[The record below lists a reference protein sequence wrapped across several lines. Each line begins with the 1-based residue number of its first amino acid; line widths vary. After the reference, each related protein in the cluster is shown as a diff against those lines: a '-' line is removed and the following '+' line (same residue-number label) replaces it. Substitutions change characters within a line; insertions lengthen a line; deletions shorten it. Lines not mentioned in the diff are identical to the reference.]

1 MKERIVMPEEWGDE
15 KDFEATIRP
24 KKFDEFIG
32 QDRNKENLKIFIQAA
47 KERKEALDH
56 IILHGPPGLGKT
68 TLAHIIANEMGSNL
82 KTTSGPAIV
91 KAGDLAGILTDL
103 QQGDVLFIDEI
114 HSLNRIVEEYL
125 YSAMEDYKIDIVIES
140 GPGAR
145 SIKLDIKP
153 FTLVGATTR
162 WGMLSAPMR
171 ERFGIQVHLDHYE
184 PGELARIVR
193 RSAGILKVSVSE
205 ESANELGARS
215 RGTPRLANRYLRR
228 ARDFAQ
234 VEGKGNIEISVVHRT
249 LERLDVDSLGLDN
262 IDKRILRDII
272 EKYKGGPVGLNN
284 LAVSI
289 GEDAETLEEVYEPFL
304 IKAGLLKRT
313 PRGREATE
321 RAYRHFGVKPG
332 PSSGQQSLL

>member
-1 MKERIVMPEEWGDE
+1 
-15 KDFEATIRP
+15 
-24 KKFDEFIG
+24 
-32 QDRNKENLKIFIQAA
+32 L
-47 KERKEALDH
+47 L
-56 IILHGPPGLGKT
+56 
-68 TLAHIIANEMGSNL
+68 S
-82 KTTSGPAIV
+82 
-91 KAGDLAGILTDL
+91 
-103 QQGDVLFIDEI
+103 IDEI

-184 PGELARIVR
+184 PRELAQIVR
-193 RSAGILKVSVSE
+193 RSAGILKVSVSG
-205 ESANELGARS
+205 ESADEIGARS

-234 VEGKGNIEISVVHRT
+234 VEGKGSVELAVVHRT

-313 PRGREATE
+313 QRGREATE
-321 RAYRHFGVKPG
+321 RAYKHFGLKPR